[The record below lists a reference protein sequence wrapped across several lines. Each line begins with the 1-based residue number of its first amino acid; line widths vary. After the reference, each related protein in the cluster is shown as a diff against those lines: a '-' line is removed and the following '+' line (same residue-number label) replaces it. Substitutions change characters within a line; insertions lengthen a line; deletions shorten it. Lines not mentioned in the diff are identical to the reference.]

1 MSTERS
7 NEKWIEDLKSE
18 GAAQQQALEDL
29 RVIIVS
35 SLRYGLSRWLQ
46 PTDPRFEP
54 LATEVAQEALL
65 RVLDRLDTFEG
76 RSKFTTWVYT
86 IAVRLG
92 LSELRKARWRE
103 VSLDHILEENP
114 NYFPPES
121 GGYHFEGENP
131 EAYAEKID
139 LVKHIERVIAE
150 ELTEKQRTALIALG
164 IKGMPME
171 VVAEQMGT
179 NRNALYKLMHDARM
193 RLKKRLAAEGLLAD
207 DILATF
213 E

>member
-1 MSTERS
+1 MPAERT
-7 NEKWIEDLKSE
+7 NDAWIADLTAE
-18 GAAQQQALEDL
+18 GPTQQQALDDL
-29 RVIIVS
+29 YQIILS
-35 SLRYGLSRWLQ
+35 SLKFGLSKWL
-46 PTDPRFEP
+46 PPSDPRFDP
-54 LATEVAQEALL
+54 LTSEVAQETLL
-65 RVLDRLDTFEG
+65 RVLDRLDSFEG

-86 IAVRLG
+86 IAIRMG

-103 VSLDHILEENP
+103 TSLDDILEENP
-114 NYFPPES
+114 NFFPTTSSE
-121 GGYHFEGENP
+121 YHFEGDNP
-131 EAYAEKID
+131 EAFTEKLD
-139 LVKHIERVIAE
+139 LMQHIERVIDE

-179 NRNALYKLMHDARM
+179 NRNALYKLMHDARV
-193 RLKKRLAAEGLLAD
+193 RLKKRLAVEGLLSE

>member
-1 MSTERS
+1 MPAERTNEEWLRDLSST
-7 NEKWIEDLKSE
+7 
-18 GAAQQQALEDL
+18 GPAQQQALEDL
-29 RVIIVS
+29 RNIILS
-35 SLRYGLSRWLQ
+35 SLRYGLARWLE
-46 PTDPRFEP
+46 PGDPRFEP

-65 RVLDRLDTFEG
+65 RILDRLDSFEG

-103 VSLDHILEENP
+103 VSLDNILEENP
-114 NYFPPES
+114 NFFPAAAGEV
-121 GGYHFEGENP
+121 HFQGDNP
-131 EAYAEKID
+131 EIYTEKLD
-139 LVKHIERVIAE
+139 LMQHIERVIAE

-164 IKGMPME
+164 IKGMSME
-171 VVAEQMGT
+171 AVAEQMGT
-179 NRNALYKLMHDARM
+179 NRNALYKLMHDARV
-193 RLKKRLAAEGLLAD
+193 RLKKRLAAEGMLSE